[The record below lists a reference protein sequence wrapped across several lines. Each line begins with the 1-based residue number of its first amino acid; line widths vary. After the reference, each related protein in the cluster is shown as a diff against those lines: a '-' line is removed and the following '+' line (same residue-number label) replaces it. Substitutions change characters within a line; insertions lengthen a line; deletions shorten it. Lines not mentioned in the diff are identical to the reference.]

1 MTVSDWTGLGGRAR
15 GDLVG
20 GNRSLGLSLHLHLF
34 FYF

>member
-1 MTVSDWTGLGGRAR
+1 MIVSDWTGLVGRVR

-20 GNRSLGLSLHLHLF
+20 GNRSLDLSLHLHLF